1 MSKNLFQNIAKDP
14 ILIVFDTPR
23 GRYRIVFRSK
33 YYMQVYKNY
42 SGEWVFQKSLR
53 KKITRR
59 MMLPKIEDFFYND
72 YTIDHF
78 ESEIPSDST
87 GQLLI

>member
-1 MSKNLFQNIAKDP
+1 MERHHFQNTSRDP

-23 GRYRIVFRSK
+23 GKYRVVFRSK
-33 YYMQVYKNY
+33 YSMQVYKNF

-72 YTIDHF
+72 YIIDHE
-78 ESEIPSDST
+78 ESETPN
-87 GQLLI
+87 G